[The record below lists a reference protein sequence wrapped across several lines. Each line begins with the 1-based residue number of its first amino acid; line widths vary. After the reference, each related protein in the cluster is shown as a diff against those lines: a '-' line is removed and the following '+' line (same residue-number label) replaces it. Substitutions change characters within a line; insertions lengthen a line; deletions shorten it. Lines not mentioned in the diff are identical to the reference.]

1 MGEVACLH
9 LCFLYLFQMVRTY
22 KKKGM
27 RGLWTEQDMQHA
39 VDAVRQ
45 GEPLKTVARE
55 YRVPRNTLRR
65 HAGRDAPAKVK
76 KRLGRKTVLS
86 EEEECELHDIILD
99 MENALYGLT
108 RSDLQDLVFQFCCKN
123 QIPNP
128 FTTTEKAGRDW
139 LNGFLQRNPEI
150 SIRKPENVSIGRAYG
165 FSRHKLADF
174 FTKYLKVIYNENG
187 NRIIP
192 NSNIYNA
199 DESGFTIDH
208 RPEKILGQ
216 KGKRAIGTL
225 TSAEKGKTITF
236 LPAVSAVGH
245 YVPPLFVFPRKRMKL
260 ELLENAPD
268 GSIGAA
274 NPTGWIN
281 TEIFEEWF
289 DHFLNVVQPKA
300 RPQPTLLIFDGQKA
314 HTKNV
319 SLIDKAR
326 DNKVV
331 LISLPPHCTHK
342 LQPLDR
348 TFFKSLK
355 SNYNHEVHLWM
366 RDHRGMGLSQTKIP
380 ELIKLAYNKS
390 ANMENA
396 ANGFRVS
403 GLVPPNEHIFCDED
417 YAASDNFI
425 RQQALEAPNTPED
438 NDNANDVRLTT
449 SNGPAIHPG
458 PSSTGPSSTGASNVP
473 VNQPDPSSTGASNV
487 PVNQP
492 GPSSTGASNVP
503 ANQPDPSST
512 GGSNVPVNQPG
523 PSSTGASNV
532 PANQPGPSSTGGS
545 NVPVNQPG
553 PSSTGAS
560 NVPANQPDPS
570 STGASNVPAN
580 QPGPSS
586 TGASNVPANQPD
598 PSSTGA
604 SNVPANQ
611 PGPSS
616 TGASNVP
623 ANQPDPSSTG
633 ASNVPANQ
641 PGPSSTGA
649 SNVPANQP
657 DPSST
662 GASNVPAN
670 QPGPSS
676 TGASKVP
683 ANQPDPSSTGASN
696 VPANQPDPSSTGA
709 SNVPANQPGP
719 SSTGASNVPAN
730 QPDPSS
736 TGASNVPANQPG
748 PSSTGA
754 CNVPANQPDP
764 SSTGGSNVPANQPGP
779 FITVPSSTGASNVG
793 LPANQPG
800 PSSTVPFTVHEVTF
814 RDILATMS
822 PPHMGTKTKRKRKT
836 ERAEVITSSPYKRR
850 LVAEHEERNKKELKK
865 GASQKRQKE
874 NVKCTSTSKGK
885 QRQRKKRVSPVRK
898 QHSNMSKD
906 TAKHRNGPRNHLVNF
921 YCIYCNELFVDPPEF
936 SWIQCSE
943 CKQWA
948 HENET
953 DYEGIGVF
961 ICDECR

>member
-1 MGEVACLH
+1 
-9 LCFLYLFQMVRTY
+9 
-22 KKKGM
+22 
-27 RGLWTEQDMQHA
+27 MQHA

-165 FSRHKLADF
+165 FSRHKVADF
-174 FTKYLKVIYNENG
+174 FTKYLKVIYDENG
-187 NRIIP
+187 NRIIS

-199 DESGFTIDH
+199 DESGFTIVH

-355 SNYNHEVHLWM
+355 NNYNHEVHLWM

-458 PSSTGPSSTGASNVP
+458 PSSTGPSSTGASNVLANQPGPSSTGASNVPANQPGPSSTGASNVPANQPGPSSTGASNVPVNQPGPSSTGASNVPANQPVPSSTGASNVPANQPGPSSTGASNVPANQPGPSSTGASNVPVNQPGPSSTGASNVPANQPGPSSTGASNVPVNQPGPSSTGASNVPVNQPGPSSTGSSNVPANQPGPSSTGASNVPANQPGPSSTGASNVPANQPGPSSTGASNVPVNQPGPSSTGASNVP

-487 PVNQP
+487 LANQP

-523 PSSTGASNV
+523 P
-532 PANQPGPSSTGGS
+532 
-545 NVPVNQPG
+545 
-553 PSSTGAS
+553 
-560 NVPANQPDPS
+560 
-570 STGASNVPAN
+570 
-580 QPGPSS
+580 
-586 TGASNVPANQPD
+586 
-598 PSSTGA
+598 
-604 SNVPANQ
+604 
-611 PGPSS
+611 
-616 TGASNVP
+616 
-623 ANQPDPSSTG
+623 
-633 ASNVPANQ
+633 
-641 PGPSSTGA
+641 
-649 SNVPANQP
+649 
-657 DPSST
+657 
-662 GASNVPAN
+662 
-670 QPGPSS
+670 
-676 TGASKVP
+676 
-683 ANQPDPSSTGASN
+683 
-696 VPANQPDPSSTGA
+696 
-709 SNVPANQPGP
+709 
-719 SSTGASNVPAN
+719 
-730 QPDPSS
+730 
-736 TGASNVPANQPG
+736 
-748 PSSTGA
+748 
-754 CNVPANQPDP
+754 
-764 SSTGGSNVPANQPGP
+764 
-779 FITVPSSTGASNVG
+779 FITVPSSTGANNVG

>member
-1 MGEVACLH
+1 MSGGGHNKFEQISGGGVKGIFFTIFIFSVASSDLIIFGWAGPVVGEVACLH

-76 KRLGRKTVLS
+76 KRPGRKTVLS
-86 EEEECELHDIILD
+86 EEEECELHYIILD

-165 FSRHKLADF
+165 FSRHKVADF
-174 FTKYLKVIYNENG
+174 FTKYLKVIYDENG

-199 DESGFTIDH
+199 DESGFTIVH

-260 ELLENAPD
+260 DLLENAPD

-355 SNYNHEVHLWM
+355 NNYNHEVHLWM

-449 SNGPAIHPG
+449 SNGPAMHLG

-473 VNQPDPSSTGASNV
+473 ANQPGPSSTGASNVPVNQPGPSRTCASNVPVNQPGPSSTGASNVPVNQPGPSSTGASNVPVNQPGPFSTGASNVPVNQPGPSSTGASNV

-503 ANQPDPSST
+503 ANQPGPSGT
-512 GGSNVPVNQPG
+512 V
-523 PSSTGASNV
+523 PSSTGAITV
-532 PANQPGPSSTGGS
+532 GL
-545 NVPVNQPG
+545 
-553 PSSTGAS
+553 
-560 NVPANQPDPS
+560 PANQPDPS
-570 STGASNVPAN
+570 STGASNVP
-580 QPGPSS
+580 
-586 TGASNVPANQPD
+586 VNQPD
-598 PSSTGA
+598 P
-604 SNVPANQ
+604 P
-611 PGPSS
+611 
-616 TGASNVP
+616 
-623 ANQPDPSSTG
+623 
-633 ASNVPANQ
+633 
-641 PGPSSTGA
+641 
-649 SNVPANQP
+649 
-657 DPSST
+657 
-662 GASNVPAN
+662 
-670 QPGPSS
+670 
-676 TGASKVP
+676 
-683 ANQPDPSSTGASN
+683 
-696 VPANQPDPSSTGA
+696 
-709 SNVPANQPGP
+709 
-719 SSTGASNVPAN
+719 
-730 QPDPSS
+730 
-736 TGASNVPANQPG
+736 
-748 PSSTGA
+748 
-754 CNVPANQPDP
+754 
-764 SSTGGSNVPANQPGP
+764 STGGSNVPVDQPGP
-779 FITVPSSTGASNVG
+779 SSTVPSSTGASNEE
-793 LPANQPG
+793 LPVNQPGPPSTGASNVPVNQPG

-865 GASQKRQKE
+865 GVSQRRQKE
-874 NVKCTSTSKGK
+874 NVKCTATSKGK